1 MKETQSEDQGSK
13 RNRREAQCHQGRG
26 AVCPPLL
33 GAQSLQQSLAQTRG
47 WRQWEEGNGGAEQG
61 LWSLNWE
68 GGSSLG
74 LLGDSSKEPDLSEAL
89 KGKRESGP
97 ARGWESSM
105 AGRGSH
111 LEYPEERV
119 GQGVLTELLRKG
131 PRVEP
136 QNTRAR
142 STDPDTRSM
151 RSCGRILRGE
161 TEALKKKSLSLH
173 PTLCGVQKG
182 SIRCYRAQSLS

>member
-47 WRQWEEGNGGAEQG
+47 WRQWEEGNRGAEQG

-74 LLGDSSKEPDLSEAL
+74 LLGDSSKEPDLSKAL
-89 KGKRESGP
+89 KGKRESGSQH
-97 ARGWESSM
+97 G
-105 AGRGSH
+105 AGGAAWRAG
-111 LEYPEERV
+111 
-119 GQGVLTELLRKG
+119 GVTWT
-131 PRVEP
+131 P
-136 QNTRAR
+136 
-142 STDPDTRSM
+142 
-151 RSCGRILRGE
+151 
-161 TEALKKKSLSLH
+161 
-173 PTLCGVQKG
+173 
-182 SIRCYRAQSLS
+182 